1 MTIVTSKAAQE
12 RLETIRRQN
21 VKRHMEAAAKTKLRE
36 DIRRATANRNA
47 QIQRDSLLEA
57 SLRHNGL
64 NQMAFDRLNVLK
76 KVVR

>member
-21 VKRHMEAAAKTKLRE
+21 VKRHTEAAAKTKLRE

-47 QIQRDSLLEA
+47 QIQRDNLLEA
-57 SLRHNGL
+57 SMRYNGL
-64 NQMAFDRLNVLK
+64 NQMAFDRLNALK

>member
-1 MTIVTSKAAQE
+1 MIVTKKAAQE

-21 VKRHMEAAAKTKLRE
+21 VKRHTEAAAKTKLRE

-64 NQMAFDRLNVLK
+64 NQMAFDRLNALK

>member
-21 VKRHMEAAAKTKLRE
+21 VKRHTEAAAKTKLRE

-47 QIQRDSLLEA
+47 QIELQRLHEA
-57 SLRHNGL
+57 SLRPLGL
-64 NQMAFDRLNVLK
+64 NQMAFDRMKALK

>member
-21 VKRHMEAAAKTKLRE
+21 VKRHTEAAAKTKLRE

-47 QIQRDSLLEA
+47 QMQRDSLLEA

-64 NQMAFDRLNVLK
+64 NQMAFDRLNALK